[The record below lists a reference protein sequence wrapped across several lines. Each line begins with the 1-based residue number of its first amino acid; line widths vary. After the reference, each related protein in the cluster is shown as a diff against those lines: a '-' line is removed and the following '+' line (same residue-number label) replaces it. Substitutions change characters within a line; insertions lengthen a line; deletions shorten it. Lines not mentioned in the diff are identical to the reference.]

1 MIKRSVFKVHTLA
14 NHILAHL
21 KQAPDMGGIKEDYID
36 NIQQN

>member
-1 MIKRSVFKVHTLA
+1 MRNICLIIK
-14 NHILAHL
+14 AHL